1 VGKKADNFNVFKQL
15 PEYTRPSQQPCK
27 NNPLCPERLYIPGYE
42 GVEVSGII
50 LGVKKRARDY
60 CRFRR
65 PRFKREIEK
74 ILGTEKSKEWTCYT
88 DIYLEYT
95 KTSQSLDF
103 LRNKRTIIGA
113 IEQFDIYGRYPDG
126 RRRHEL
132 FERGSYPL
140 LSPEFKSV
148 IDLYCEIEKK
158 RGKKLTTIYTES
170 HNAST
175 FFLSLQQKGIN
186 NLDKTTEEAV
196 LSIFMSPDETQLRS
210 CSYKKNIAAVLKA
223 CIPYHPETCP
233 RLLAF
238 LPALRETRKNI
249 QYLTSEEIQK
259 LKDVLANGENL
270 LTLRNKAIGK
280 LALYTGLRGCDIAGL
295 TLDAIDWDRD
305 CIYIKQ
311 QKTEISFELPLT
323 VVVGNAI
330 YDYLTS
336 ERPATESKYVFV
348 SQNKPYDRLKNRSIG
363 NVAVQIMKAACIRQ
377 SEGDRKGFHIFR
389 HHLSTALL
397 GNGVPQP
404 VISRTLGH
412 TSPDSLESYLR
423 ADFPHLKECSI
434 NIERFPVPKEV
445 FSHE

>member
-1 VGKKADNFNVFKQL
+1 MNVKNLRDNYPKLISYMEAN
-15 PEYTRPSQQPCK
+15 
-27 NNPLCPERLYIPGYE
+27 
-42 GVEVSGII
+42 
-50 LGVKKRARDY
+50 DY
-60 CRFRR
+60 SKSYVDS
-65 PRFKREIEK
+65 FKREIKK
-74 ILGTEKSKEWTCYT
+74 ILAAVNSKEWSCYT
-88 DIYLEYT
+88 DVYLEYT
-95 KTSQSLDF
+95 KTSHSPDF

-113 IEQFDIYGRYPDG
+113 IEQFDVHGRYPDG

-148 IDLYCEIEKK
+148 IDLYCEVGKK
-158 RGKKLTTIYTES
+158 RGKKSTTIYTES

-186 NLDKTTEEAV
+186 SLDKTTEEAV
-196 LSIFMSPDETQLRS
+196 LSIFMSQDEKLLRS

-233 RLLAF
+233 QLLAF

-249 QYLTSEEIQK
+249 QHLTSEEIQK
-259 LKDVLANGENL
+259 IKSTLADGKNL
-270 LTLRNKAIGK
+270 LTLRDKAIGV

-295 TLDAIDWDRD
+295 TLNAIDWDRD
-305 CIYIKQ
+305 CIYINQ
-311 QKTEISFELPLT
+311 QKTGIPFELPLT
-323 VVVGNAI
+323 TVVGNAI

-336 ERPATESKYVFV
+336 ERPHTESIYIFI
-348 SQNKPYDRLKNRSIG
+348 SQHKPYDRLRNRSIG
-363 NVAVQIMKAACIRQ
+363 NVAVQIMKNADIRQ
-377 SEGDRKGFHIFR
+377 SKGDRKGFHIFR
-389 HHLSTALL
+389 HHFATALL

-412 TSPDSLESYLR
+412 TSSDSLESYLR
-423 ADFPHLKECSI
+423 ADFSHLKECAISI
-434 NIERFPVPKEV
+434 EPFPMPKEV